1 MLATYVPDFPALPCL
16 LMLLDVSDLI
26 FVLAA
31 SQSAHPA
38 YGFLT
43 APRILM
49 LSPLIE
55 GLLGGLPTMQA
66 AFNAYISDATPVGTS
81 RAKVFSRFFGIFFV
95 GVAAGPTLGNVLP
108 YDAFWVSITLSAV
121 NLFFVV
127 LFLPESLSKE
137 QRLVLKASRESFVE
151 EGKQEVPAG
160 LFARAKGHVRDTLR
174 GALGPMAILLPRKR
188 TGQGQAV
195 SGKDWSLTF
204 LAISL
209 ALYLLTI
216 VSAIA
221 IFGAR
226 W

>member
-1 MLATYVPDFPALPCL
+1 MLP
-16 LMLLDVSDLI
+16 DVSDLI

-55 GLLGGLPTMQA
+55 GSLGGLPTMQA
-66 AFNAYISDATPVGTS
+66 AFNAYISDATPAGTS
-81 RAKVFSRFFGIFFV
+81 RAKIFSRFFGIFFV
-95 GVAAGPTLGNVLP
+95 GVAAGPTLGNILP
-108 YDAFWVSITLSAV
+108 YDAFRISIALGAI
-121 NLFFVV
+121 NLLLVV
-127 LFLPESLSKE
+127 LFLPESLSRE
-137 QRLVLKASRESFVE
+137 QRLVLKASRESLVE
-151 EGKQEVPAG
+151 DGKRQVPAG
-160 LFARAKGHVRDTLR
+160 LFGRVQGYILNTLK

-216 VSAIA
+216 VSVIDDWRND
-221 IFGAR
+221 GS
-226 W
+226 